1 MENQVKRQIKVNITN
16 SPPAWGTPSR
26 RGRTKEN
33 LTHFFG
39 HYPFVTLLLQKNSGF
54 IGQYRSLH
62 TFGDSITLFRTAISI
77 DKTKASV
84 SKLAF
89 DTDANYF
96 VLFSKAESKTSNFR
110 SEENQGLIIERTLTN
125 LRVDVSRPT
134 LLEANRDRLTFDATC
149 TGRNNSTVV
158 NRVTKTPRFGE
169 GFICTD
175 VHPMLLVGT
184 ALPLVGAVRITRYN
198 TGREREGILII
209 DRS

>member
-1 MENQVKRQIKVNITN
+1 MDFSLILCGE
-16 SPPAWGTPSR
+16 
-26 RGRTKEN
+26 
-33 LTHFFG
+33 
-39 HYPFVTLLLQKNSGF
+39 KNF
-54 IGQYRSLH
+54 Y
-62 TFGDSITLFRTAISI
+62 RTAI
-77 DKTKASV
+77 
-84 SKLAF
+84 
-89 DTDANYF
+89 
-96 VLFSKAESKTSNFR
+96 
-110 SEENQGLIIERTLTN
+110 EENQGLIIERTLTN

-134 LLEANRDRLTFDATC
+134 LLETNRDRLTFNATS

-158 NRVTKTPRFGE
+158 NRVTKTLRLGE